1 MTHKISGNKSRNL
14 SSKFHPIQKKYNQQ
28 QKTDVTNMG
37 HVRLKNVCQ
46 VHLHYALK
54 SHKRQKSKILVVP
67 KEEIKFSEALK
78 PFVLLW

>member
-1 MTHKISGNKSRNL
+1 MTHKISGNKNRNL
-14 SSKFHPIQKKYNQQ
+14 CSKFHPIQKKYNQQ

-46 VHLHYALK
+46 VHLHYPLK
-54 SHKRQKSKILVVP
+54 SHKGQESKILVVP

-78 PFVLLW
+78 TFVLLW